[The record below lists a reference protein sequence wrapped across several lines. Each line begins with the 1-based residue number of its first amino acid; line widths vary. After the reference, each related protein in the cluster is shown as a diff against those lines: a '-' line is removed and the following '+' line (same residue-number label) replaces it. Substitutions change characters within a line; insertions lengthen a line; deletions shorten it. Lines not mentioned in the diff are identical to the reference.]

1 VTLFL
6 KEGDIE
12 SGLLQYPLNGLFVT
26 TMARGDPDP
35 ASKGQPAT
43 MICAGIAV

>member
-1 VTLFL
+1 LKAAYYNIHLTVFL
-6 KEGDIE
+6 
-12 SGLLQYPLNGLFVT
+12 VT